1 MTVTYVDVLINSVGA
16 VTQKKFKL
24 RITDTFYKK
33 KGMCYFACF
42 SRLESNTF
50 TLLGTL

>member
-33 KGMCYFACF
+33 KECV
-42 SRLESNTF
+42 
-50 TLLGTL
+50 TLLVSAV